1 MPHEFV
7 SSSETLSQ
15 TRLNGHNSSSSLTV
29 PEHGG
34 VDFGA
39 SATDSASESRMDTAA
54 ESTQGAFVQEASVQ
68 EAAVEITGGNRLN
81 IEPQLEALARRFQ
94 QASRL
99 HRLRV
104 RRAIWM
110 GVAGAFA
117 LMLVNIAAMISLM
130 QTERYPFA
138 PMWWLWVVNVL
149 IFGACVLYPLRSAH
163 VRRTLAAQL
172 AEYEDV
178 RAVGPLADLLT
189 ASDPRLRKTARVGL
203 IRLLPLLTPG
213 DAHWLLPEQRDR
225 LCQVLE
231 DAERQPELA
240 EAILRAFAQVGDAHV
255 LGAVR
260 RVADMRARAARH
272 KLLKATARECL
283 PILRARIGQ
292 ENARQTLLRPHTS
305 SHSDPA
311 TLLRGTTQ
319 ADAPRPTAELL
330 PPAPS
335 KEA

>member
-7 SSSETLSQ
+7 SSSEILAQPHLT
-15 TRLNGHNSSSSLTV
+15 GHNSPSSPTV
-29 PEHGG
+29 PEYGG
-34 VDFGA
+34 VDFSA
-39 SATDSASESRMDTAA
+39 STTDSASETQINTVAA
-54 ESTQGAFVQEASVQ
+54 PVQETFVQ
-68 EAAVEITGGNRLN
+68 EAAVEIAGGGSRLN
-81 IEPQLEALARRFQ
+81 NEPQLEALARRFQ

-104 RRAIWM
+104 RRAIWL

-117 LMLVNIAAMISLM
+117 LMLVNMAAMIALM

-138 PMWWLWVVNVL
+138 PMWWLWVVNVAM
-149 IFGACVLYPLRSAH
+149 FGACMLYPLRSAY
-163 VRRTLAAQL
+163 RRRALAARL

-189 ASDPRLRKTARVGL
+189 TSDPRLRKTARVGL
-203 IRLLPLLTPG
+203 IRLLPLLTSG
-213 DAHWLLPEQRDR
+213 DAHWLPPEQRDR

-240 EAILRAFAQVGDAHV
+240 EAILRAFAHVGDGNV
-255 LGAVR
+255 LGAVQ

-305 SHSDPA
+305 PHGDPA

-319 ADAPRPTAELL
+319 ADAPCSAELL
-330 PPAPS
+330 RPIAQE
-335 KEA
+335 KAQTD